1 MIAGSLALALGIGAA
16 APLQGVA
23 RDTAEPV
30 IIELSLGRLANRT
43 VAGYRLGAT
52 ALLPT
57 GAIFDLAEI
66 RITAAG
72 PDQMTAVL
80 EPARTVISIDASR
93 RLLSVGRTTTTLD
106 SSEVLARDGELYL
119 ATGPLGR
126 ALGVEWAV
134 NWGDLTAVAIDPS
147 GLPIAARIS
156 RNWRRRIESGFADP
170 SLPVFDLGIG
180 PRRPVD
186 GLVVDYGI
194 FAPTGRPLA
203 EAAYS
208 TGIGLD
214 VMGGSFTASAQT
226 QSESGRNRI
235 RTEVAWAGYWR
246 HRTWLTQA
254 RIGDG
259 YTSGP
264 RPRTVRGVSFG
275 NAPLL
280 RPNEIGEVA
289 FTGSLG
295 PGWQI
300 EAWRGGRR
308 IGFDSVNALGK
319 YSIDAPIAYGENPVE
334 FVAYGPFGEVR
345 RFSRAFR
352 VDANR
357 VAARRLEYGVS
368 IGACRTDRCDA
379 TVNTDVRYG
388 LSNRWTAQA
397 GLDHFSRAD
406 SVGNLFHPY
415 AAVSGS
421 VGNAF
426 GVQAELVA
434 NAIARAG
441 VRYQPSAGLIVG
453 LEGTRFARGVQAPLL
468 TPEGRTSQVTLTGF
482 YRPRESLGSF
492 YFDGSV
498 DVARSA
504 TGSVASGRLG
514 GSYHF
519 REVQLLPAVRW
530 QRSRSGSIVQ
540 RTTRFE
546 LNTYL
551 LPLPRLGAFFG
562 QLTARSYLETTASLG
577 AEAAS
582 LHLSRN
588 LNRAL
593 RVEVG
598 GGWGRNQGA
607 SLSLNLAANFAAIR
621 GLASLT
627 ATRAGTV
634 GSQYLQGSLLYDR
647 AARQV
652 HLAAG
657 PSIERAGVSGRVFLD
672 ANGNDR
678 FDAGDELLPNVRLS
692 IGMESRISD
701 ARGEYRLWNLTPYEP
716 ALIAVDSATLASPLW
731 IPARGAMSV
740 EPAPNRF
747 RIVDIPIAPGGVVDG
762 RVVRAAD
769 SSGAPGVT
777 VILTHL
783 DSGTSRMMTTFS
795 DGAFYAMGVRP
806 GRYRLTLDPRV
817 AARLG
822 VTAEPV
828 EFVMA
833 AAIDGATVGDLQLRL
848 R

>member
-1 MIAGSLALALGIGAA
+1 MIGGAVLLAASLGAT

-23 RDTAEPV
+23 RDTTEPV
-30 IIELSLGRLANRT
+30 IVEVALGRLASRT
-43 VAGYRLGAT
+43 VPSFRLGGT
-52 ALLPT
+52 ALLPV
-57 GAIFDLAEI
+57 GAILDLAEV
-66 RITAAG
+66 RVVSAG
-72 PDQMTAVL
+72 PDRLAAVL
-80 EPARTVISIDASR
+80 EPTRTAILIDATR
-93 RLLSVGRTTTTLD
+93 RLLTVGRLTQSLD
-106 SSEVLARDGELYL
+106 STEVLAQDGEIYL
-119 ATGPLGR
+119 ATAPLGR
-126 ALGVEWAV
+126 ALGIEWSV
-134 NWGDLTAVAIDPS
+134 NWADLTVTAVDPA
-147 GLPIAARIS
+147 GLPVAARIT
-156 RNWRRRIESGFADP
+156 RDWRRRIESGFADP
-170 SLPVFDLGIG
+170 SLPVFSLGTG

-186 GLVVDYGI
+186 GMVLDYGI
-194 FAPTGRPLA
+194 FAPTGRPLT

-214 VMGGSFTASAQT
+214 VFGGSFTASAQN
-226 QSESGRNRI
+226 QGEPGRNRI

-264 RPRTVRGVSFG
+264 RPRTVRGISIG

-289 FTGSLG
+289 FTGNLG

-352 VDANR
+352 VDGNR
-357 VAARRLEYGVS
+357 VAARRFEYGLS
-368 IGACRTDRCDA
+368 LGACRTERCDA
-379 TVNTDVRYG
+379 TVNADVRYG
-388 LSNRWTAQA
+388 LSNRWTVQA
-397 GLDHFSRAD
+397 GLDHFARPD

-415 AAVSGS
+415 AGVGGS

-426 GVQAELVA
+426 SVQAELVA
-434 NAIARAG
+434 DAIARAG
-441 VRYQPSAGLIVG
+441 LRYQPNADLIVG
-453 LEGTRFARGVQAPLL
+453 IEGTRFARGVRAPLL
-468 TPEGRTSQVTLTGF
+468 TPDGRTSQVTVTGF
-482 YRPRESLGSF
+482 YRPMASLGSF
-492 YFDGSV
+492 YLDGSL
-498 DVARSA
+498 DLATSA

-514 GSYHF
+514 GSYQF
-519 REVQLLPAVRW
+519 REVQFLPAVRW
-530 QRSRSGSIVQ
+530 QRSRAGSIVQ
-540 RTTRFE
+540 RSTRFE

-562 QLTARSYLETTASLG
+562 QLTARSYLETTASLRG
-577 AEAAS
+577 EAAS
-582 LHLSRN
+582 LHVSRN

-593 RVEVG
+593 RLEVG
-598 GGWGRNQGA
+598 GGWARNQGG
-607 SLSLNLAANFAAIR
+607 SLSLNLAASFAAVR
-621 GLASLT
+621 GLASLS

-634 GSQYLQGSLLYDR
+634 GSQYVQGSVLYDR
-647 AARQV
+647 ASRQV

-678 FDAGDELLPNVRLS
+678 FDAGEELLPNVRLS
-692 IGMESRISD
+692 IGMESRVSD

-716 ALIAVDSATLASPLW
+716 AVIAVDSASLASPLW
-731 IPARGAMSV
+731 VPARGAVSV
-740 EPAPNRF
+740 EPGPNRF
-747 RIVDIPIAPGGVVDG
+747 RIVDIPIAPGGVIDG
-762 RVVRAAD
+762 RVLRAD
-769 SSGAPGVT
+769 SSGAAGIT
-777 VILTHL
+777 LILTHL
-783 DSGTSRMMTTFS
+783 ESGATRSITSFS
-795 DGAFYAMGVRP
+795 DGAFYAMGIRP

-817 AARLG
+817 ATRLG
-822 VTAEPV
+822 RSAEPI

-833 AAIDGATVGDLQLRL
+833 AVLDGATVGDLRL
-848 R
+848 VLK